1 MLEERRAAALTGPD
15 TDLIALDMVA
25 EELRPLGWILW
36 DALHG
41 AATTDRG

>member
-1 MLEERRAAALTGPD
+1 
-15 TDLIALDMVA
+15 MVA

-41 AATTDRG
+41 ATMTDPG